1 MLVATAREDVIEA
14 RVSAIEERRSMGFDV
29 DEIGFS
35 MLGREVNDAVFEGC
49 VVRFRADLAAFLGG
63 MVRLK
68 NAGESQT
75 FVSAPRSGRRGKR
88 RGASHTKLNLRIPIC
103 KAVTKEKFLSTA
115 PGRKPVFAKSGQ
127 L

>member
-35 MLGREVNDAVFEGC
+35 MLGREVNEAVFEGC

-75 FVSAPRSGRRGKR
+75 FVNAPRSGWRGKR
-88 RGASHTKLNLRIPIC
+88 RGVSHTKLNLRIPIARRSR
-103 KAVTKEKFLSTA
+103 KKNFFLQHPAASL
-115 PGRKPVFAKSGQ
+115 FS
-127 L
+127 